1 MERYIVRKESDIGI
15 AVLAAKAQAKK
26 IGLSTDQQN
35 RLGTAVSEL
44 ATNLVK
50 YTDGKGGDI
59 VIRQSIANGEDCEIV
74 VQARDNGPGIS
85 NIAQALEENYSSGG
99 TLGLGL
105 PGVRRIV
112 DYFKIVSEEGFGTVV
127 TIGIRR

>member
-1 MERYIVRKESDIGI
+1 MERYIVRHESDIGI
-15 AVLAAKAQAKK
+15 AVLAAKAQAKL
-26 IGLSTDQQN
+26 IGLSIDQQN
-35 RLGTAVSEL
+35 RLSTAVSEL
-44 ATNLVK
+44 ATNIVK

-59 VIRQSIANGEDCEIV
+59 LIREAIANSENCELV

-85 NIAQALEENYSSGG
+85 NIDQALEENYSSGG

-112 DYFKIVSEEGFGTVV
+112 DYFKIVSEEGVGTVV
-127 TIGIRR
+127 TIGMRR

>member
-15 AVLAAKAQAKK
+15 AILAAKAQAKR
-26 IGLSTDQQN
+26 IGLSSDQQN

-44 ATNLVK
+44 ATNIVK

-85 NIAQALEENYSSGG
+85 NIAQALEENYSSSG

-112 DYFKIVSEEGFGTVV
+112 DYFKIVSEEGVGTVV
-127 TIGIRR
+127 TISIRR

>member
-1 MERYIVRKESDIGI
+1 MERYIVRHESDIGI
-15 AVLAAKAQAKK
+15 AVVAARAQAKL
-26 IGLSTDQQN
+26 IGLSVDQQN
-35 RLGTAVSEL
+35 RLSTAVSEL
-44 ATNLVK
+44 ATNIVK

-59 VIRQSIANGEDCEIV
+59 LIREAIANSENCALV

-85 NIAQALEENYSSGG
+85 NIDQALEENYSSGG

-112 DYFKIVSEEGFGTVV
+112 DYFKIVSEEGVGTVV
-127 TIGIRR
+127 TIGMRR